1 MTLRK
6 INILLLLAATYALL
20 ASSCT
25 DDFFDEDGRGGLAP
39 GTPVELTLGLSVPQP
54 AAAVSNPS
62 RANPTT
68 EINRQIYDLFLFFF
82 DEEEGATKGQLKSKF
97 YFPSISSAQYTQCD
111 PTLSSNGSALIERAT
126 LGSGHIRHLHTTAGR
141 TRIVGLANV
150 SVKGSANIL
159 QQLTQ
164 ITTFDELQAIMVST
178 IDRQSGLPDIE
189 SELSVMSGYYCE
201 DGSHSGADG
210 YTPCIASA
218 DSHNGCVDIRS
229 AALPGKVWLTP
240 LQSKVRFV
248 VDGNGTLGGKFEL
261 QSWQVYNLP
270 GQTPL
275 ICPGSTV
282 ITDIRPTRSRLK
294 TTIYPYEAPD
304 GENLFGEEEI
314 DADHVYAFA
323 FFPADNHPGAPK
335 NEIDSYAGRAVW
347 TGWESQ
353 TGTVEPDSKTYANAP
368 DNATYVVLR
377 GHYSGKSLITDAAD
391 AEPTEKDVDADV
403 TYTVFLGHNS
413 ATDFNDFNTYRNTN
427 YTYVVRVKGVNQ
439 ISVEVNTGHDRRPD
453 AEGNISV
460 VDSRTEVLD
469 CHFEQRVITISK
481 QQVLS
486 AIANKTFRMI
496 VDEPTLGVNHQSY
509 RYFLM
514 NADGDYQLD
523 SDGNPIH
530 GEDEESAEAFKY
542 MQWVQFY
549 RHADSETSRRYIPY
563 TQPKSEDKLMNVRE
577 FMAHLLAFANDAS
590 VAPTDNAVFTVYFD
604 EYVYLDEQGNQ
615 RHPVTGEEV
624 TWDRLVS
631 PTGYRAFSMMG
642 STSFSTDHNS
652 SYSTAGTSFRQRQ
665 MQTIY
670 NPGAGGL
677 LRGWA
682 TECVE
687 ERIFAGDTEG
697 KGGIPFGVYNSARD
711 IPGGAVRYGRQNT
724 WRVLTNGN
732 NYTYCTVNNI
742 IDQMTGYIIPQGNQ
756 CIYHECMSRNR
767 DLNGNGVIDREEFR
781 WYMPS
786 IEQLNLLYV
795 GRYALSPEVQL
806 YNPEEER
813 ENFFYHPDKDGNGNH
828 LTYMFKHYLSSSKRK
843 LWAEEGSSESAPN
856 FNNTSEGNYLQIMN
870 FRCVRDLGTDNIRA
884 DGLLWNISNTSDPT
898 AELARFQSVYD
909 ILTGDQLPEKRRH
922 VYCRIK
928 LEKLSTSATRTTS
941 EQRERPGLIDTFS
954 DTNKPVIDFEVADTL
969 IGNVSFRTEIE
980 HAEASPQLENR
991 CSVLGQGWRMP
1002 TFTELLIMQW
1012 AVPDYVGNVGSRTR
1026 SYFHWAGI
1034 QQEAWF
1040 KLPGWFHIH
1049 FNGQFSLTDGNNTNL
1064 RCVRDYM
1071 ASSELNDDE
1080 NTDDTP
1086 SVSNKPARRAHRVR
1100 R

>member
-1 MTLRK
+1 MKLRK
-6 INILLLLAATYALL
+6 INILLLLAAIYALL

-68 EINRQIYDLFLFFF
+68 EINRQIYDLFLFLF

-111 PTLSSNGSALIERAT
+111 PTLSSNGSALIERST

-159 QQLTQ
+159 QQLTE
-164 ITTFDELQAIMVST
+164 IRTLEELQQIMVST

-201 DGSHSGADG
+201 EGSHSGADG

-282 ITDIRPTRSRLK
+282 MTDIRPTRSRLK

-335 NEIDSYAGRAVW
+335 NEIDSYAGRASW

-413 ATDFNDFNTYRNTN
+413 ATDFTDFNTYRNTN

-469 CHFEQRVITISK
+469 CHFEQRVIHISRR
-481 QQVLS
+481 QVLD
-486 AIANKTFRMI
+486 AITNRTFRVI
-496 VDEPTLGVNHQSY
+496 VDEPVLGKQQATYNFFRLNDDGEY
-509 RYFLM
+509 ATD
-514 NADGDYQLD
+514 ADG
-523 SDGNPIH
+523 NRIIA
-530 GEDEESAEAFKY
+530 GEHDPENALPF
-542 MQWVQFY
+542 MDWVEVY
-549 RHADSETSRRYIPY
+549 RHAPNEASRSYIPY
-563 TQPKSEDKLMNVRE
+563 TRPKHNNQLKDVRGFMTDLYDFALAGEDPE
-577 FMAHLLAFANDAS
+577 EE
-590 VAPTDNAVFTVYFD
+590 AVYTLFFN
-604 EYVYLDEQGNQ
+604 EYVYIDEATGNED
-615 RHPVTGEEV
+615 VS
-624 TWDRLVS
+624 WKRLVS
-631 PTGYRAFSMMG
+631 QVNRRSLTLLG
-642 STSFSTDHNS
+642 STKFSTDHNS
-652 SYSTAGTSFRQRQ
+652 SYSTAGTRFEQTQ

-670 NPGAGGL
+670 NPDAPGLERAWAVENIEEDIVMHNDARYSYIPYEYYAGING
-677 LRGWA
+677 
-682 TECVE
+682 
-687 ERIFAGDTEG
+687 
-697 KGGIPFGVYNSARD
+697 PN
-711 IPGGAVRYGRQNT
+711 AVTRYGRQNC
-724 WRVLTNGN
+724 WRAFASNSGN
-732 NYTYCTVNNI
+732 MFSNLVDTITGLIIKRSDNKTAYT
-742 IDQMTGYIIPQGNQ
+742 
-756 CIYHECMSRNR
+756 ECMNRNR
-767 DLNGNGVIDREEFR
+767 DLNGNGQIDNEEMR
-781 WYMPS
+781 WYIPS
-786 IEQLNLLYV
+786 IEQYQLLYV
-795 GRYALSPEVQL
+795 GRAALSPETQL
-806 YNPEEER
+806 YNPSIESK
-813 ENFFYHPDKDGNGNH
+813 NFIIHNGNT
-828 LTYMFKHYLSSSKRK
+828 TYKFKHYMSSSNQKM
-843 LWAEEGSSESAPN
+843 WSEEGCSTESMV
-856 FNNTSEGNYLQIMN
+856 FNSNQIKHN
-870 FRCVRDLGTDNIRA
+870 VGKIYIRCVRDLGTDAARSTNIP
-884 DGLLWNISNTSDPT
+884 WNIYDSRYMNDETCIN
-898 AELARFQSVYD
+898 ARFQSVYEIVEGATNTGSENIAARID
-909 ILTGDQLPEKRRH
+909 ITYLTP
-922 VYCRIK
+922 
-928 LEKLSTSATRTTS
+928 TATRTTA
-941 EQRERPGLIDTFS
+941 EMRERPGAVNTFS
-954 DTNKPVIDFEVADTL
+954 TSNNPFHTIEVANTTFQNVYMDDYFSAVEGEL
-969 IGNVSFRTEIE
+969 IGDT
-980 HAEASPQLENR
+980 Q
-991 CSVLGQGWRMP
+991 CSQLGQGWRLP
-1002 TFTELLIMQW
+1002 TITEIAVMRW
-1012 AVPDYVGNVGSRTR
+1012 AKSSLVPGSTASRTR
-1026 SYFHWAGI
+1026 SYFQSAGI
-1034 QQEAWF
+1034 HQDGWWGI
-1040 KLPGWFHIH
+1040 PGWIHIMGNYNNFALENNH
-1049 FNGQFSLTDGNNTNL
+1049 NFNV
-1064 RCVRDYM
+1064 RCVRDYTG
-1071 ASSELNDDE
+1071 NHIDDDDE

-1086 SVSNKPARRAHRVR
+1086 SVSNKPARRARRVR